1 MPKKFLPQKPEIVPS
16 EPEVTV
22 KSIIYKKI
30 AIIIVAVFLAFAAIF
45 LILNREYQWLSKE
58 TDKKLS
64 QLNENQVDAVQLE
77 KDYRQNFIQ
86 IMRDYLANFAAGAN
100 LTKSDL
106 LDKTNQA
113 QEKIMALIVPAKLKD
128 VHLAAVL
135 LLSGLEDSLNKNN
148 EQMIESKLKNLK
160 DLLAKF

>member
-1 MPKKFLPQKPEIVPS
+1 MPKKFIPQKPEIIPS

-30 AIIIVAVFLAFAAIF
+30 AIIIVAAFLVFTAIF

-64 QLNENQVDAVQLE
+64 QLDGNQVDVAQLE
-77 KDYRQNFIQ
+77 KSYHQNFMQ
-86 IMRDYLANFAAGAN
+86 IMRDYLANFAVGAN

-113 QEKIMALIVPAKLKD
+113 REKIMALIVPAKFKD
-128 VHLAAVL
+128 SHLAAVL
-135 LLSGLEDSLNKNN
+135 LLSGLEDGLNKNN